1 VPALSHPRAAR
12 SLRPPC
18 SVDDTAAAAK
28 AAETAEEKKRKLAAC
43 KAFSSTHALRL
54 PRLRQV
60 FAKCLATTYFNR
72 QEGFISQHEMAE
84 VRSCAGRRGGGDA
97 TTRATPVASSSS
109 CRPHCPPPPL
119 QLFDIK
125 PTAPEVVGIFK
136 SYVLTDGEAE
146 RVGTVNAREVLL
158 ALSAFVGATVEQRVR
173 FVFELFDFDGSGTLE
188 VDELIAIMRA
198 NHLAADP
205 EAAGRKLQTILP
217 AGMHADD
224 DLALDFDEFL
234 ALANRFPNVIF
245 PQFT

>member
-1 VPALSHPRAAR
+1 MSCCRIDDGAIAL
-12 SLRPPC
+12 
-18 SVDDTAAAAK
+18 K

-43 KAFSSTHALRL
+43 KAFCATHALRL

-72 QEGFISQHEMAE
+72 QEGFISQHELAE
-84 VRSCAGRRGGGDA
+84 VRCRSAHCRRAPRSPA
-97 TTRATPVASSSS
+97 TAASDSASSPVDSHS
-109 CRPHCPPPPL
+109 PPALRCL

-125 PTAPEVVGIFK
+125 ATAAEVVGIFK

-146 RVGTVNAREVLL
+146 RVGTINAREVLL

-188 VDELIAIMRA
+188 VDELTAIMRA

-205 EAAGRKLQTILP
+205 EAAVRKLQTILP
-217 AGMHADD
+217 AGKHADEE
-224 DLALDFDEFL
+224 LALDFDEFL
-234 ALANRFPNVIF
+234 GLANRFPNVIF
-245 PQFT
+245 PQFA